1 MEAGFRQRIPNAIT
15 IARLALSVLLFVML
29 ARYAPGEFSRAYLDL
44 CLGVFLVASLTDWL
58 DGFLARRW
66 NATSRFGR
74 IVDPF
79 VDKILVLGT
88 FIYLAGPA
96 LSIPSGITPT
106 VVVIVLAREFLVTA
120 IRSSLESGGTNFAAA
135 MSGKLKMVLQC
146 VTIVVCFLY
155 ANHRQSLTNEGDE
168 IARLV
173 RDGLIWAMVVV
184 TILSGL
190 LYVRRASSGPNA

>member
-1 MEAGFRQRIPNAIT
+1 
-15 IARLALSVLLFVML
+15 
-29 ARYAPGEFSRAYLDL
+29 
-44 CLGVFLVASLTDWL
+44 
-58 DGFLARRW
+58 
-66 NATSRFGR
+66 
-74 IVDPF
+74 
-79 VDKILVLGT
+79 
-88 FIYLAGPA
+88 
-96 LSIPSGITPT
+96 
-106 VVVIVLAREFLVTA
+106 
-120 IRSSLESGGTNFAAA
+120 
-135 MSGKLKMVLQC
+135 

>member
-1 MEAGFRQRIPNAIT
+1 MEAGVRQHIPNAIT
-15 IARLALSVLLFVML
+15 TARLALSVVLFVLL
-29 ARYAPGEFSRAYLDL
+29 ARYLPGEFSPRYLDV
-44 CLGVFLVASLTDWL
+44 CLLVFLVASMTDWL

-66 NATSRFGR
+66 NVTSKFGR

-88 FIYLAGPA
+88 FSYLAGPA
-96 LSIPSGITPT
+96 LSTPTGITPT
-106 VVVIVLAREFLVTA
+106 VVVIVLARELLVTA

-146 VTIVVCFLY
+146 VTIIACFLY

-168 IARLV
+168 VARLV

-190 LYVRRASSGPNA
+190 LYVRRASTGPNA